1 MYQTNQATQNIPV
14 RDRSFFKRQNHE
26 TFALTLNTKLFTW
39 KPELPSQNR
48 IPFEKKRKEETTEVA
63 YILTLWTLPFILTKK
78 KHFGRYIYGNR
89 ANEHMNVEE
98 LNALER
104 YLEIWMY
111 NIRSAKVTRENSQN
125 FKKYSFR
132 HWWNL
137 LGKQMQIMI
146 QEIQALKSKACPKLF
161 TWFYKHLMRH
171 SDSLKSI
178 SVNAGRNVE
187 SC

>member
-1 MYQTNQATQNIPV
+1 MRLLPL
-14 RDRSFFKRQNHE
+14 H
-26 TFALTLNTKLFTW
+26 LT
-39 KPELPSQNR
+39 PSSSLENL
-48 IPFEKKRKEETTEVA
+48 ICHLKIGFLLKRKEETTEVA

-125 FKKYSFR
+125 FFKKYSFR

-146 QEIQALKSKACPKLF
+146 QEIQALKSKARPKLF

-178 SVNAGRNVE
+178 SVHAGRNVE